1 MGTAASKIDERLC
14 RPTGLYDT
22 SNVNLPKL
30 RRDIKRGTLAACLPG
45 KDAAEAGGGGG
56 EECPICFLQYPTLNR
71 SLCCK
76 QSICT
81 ECYIMVSRR
90 YAIDKTQRQI
100 ACPFCKA
107 SPYKVVYKGK
117 LTEQERAAAVKE
129 LQKVAEAKR
138 QAAREE
144 RRRGEERARE
154 IAARRAS
161 GEEIDIDLSEYGI
174 TIPGGPAGPAAG
186 ASMSYPPPGH
196 AVEPYPGTPGYGSAA
211 RSPVP
216 DYVLA
221 NSLQYWDHIPQHIME
236 AGASPEQD
244 PFLEFEV
251 DLDTLLV
258 HHAILASL
266 QNTPEASAEVGD
278 AEGSANADGGEGE
291 GEAAGDIHAAAE
303 APRIDAAEMDR
314 RLQAAMEA
322 GDREH
327 FGAGDASP
335 QPAAAQPRE
344 DEAAEGVGAQEE
356 EEQEEAAAEAAA
368 EAATEAAAEAAPGP
382 AAGPSRP
389 GPAEA
394 PPSEALPAELFG
406 GAPEPPSPETEAELL
421 AAEGVAEEEGAEE
434 PAPPQ
439 PSDAAEGAG
448 TSAPA
453 PTPAAPASAPV
464 EPPPVA
470 DQEYV
475 AEADL
480 DLQRRQNAA
489 DAALQAALRETA
501 S

>member
-45 KDAAEAGGGGG
+45 KDAAEAGGGAG

-196 AVEPYPGTPGYGSAA
+196 AAEPYPGTPGTPGYGSAA

-221 NSLQYWDHIPQHIME
+221 NSLQYRDHIPQHIME
-236 AGASPEQD
+236 AGASPEHD

-278 AEGSANADGGEGE
+278 AEGPADADGGEG
-291 GEAAGDIHAAAE
+291 AGDGHAAAE

-327 FGAGDASP
+327 FDAGDPSP
-335 QPAAAQPRE
+335 QPAAAQPGE
-344 DEAAEGVGAQEE
+344 EAPAEGSGAREE
-356 EEQEEAAAEAAA
+356 AEREAAAA
-368 EAATEAAAEAAPGP
+368 EAAAEAAPGP

-389 GPAEA
+389 EAAEA

-406 GAPEPPSPETEAELL
+406 GAPEPPSPEAEAEPP
-421 AAEGVAEEEGAEE
+421 AAEGVPEEEEE
-434 PAPPQ
+434 LPPPQ

-448 TSAPA
+448 PSAPA
-453 PTPAAPASAPV
+453 PTPAAPAPAPA
-464 EPPPVA
+464 EPPVVE
-470 DQEYV
+470 QEYV
-475 AEADL
+475 ADADL

-489 DAALQAALRETA
+489 DAALQRALQETP